1 VNYDSGEESIHSRFE
16 IAAVQQRGITEEAV
30 VHNQLRE
37 GFFMKFLNRIRV
49 SRIRSTVV
57 AAAFIATALA
67 SFSSVALDVAGV
79 KVEEK
84 LRVGGADMV
93 LNGSGVRYA
102 AAGFVRVY
110 VASLYMPQKRST
122 ASEIAALKGAKRV
135 QLNLLREINANDFSK
150 GLMGGMR
157 ANLTQTDQQKYFDSL
172 LKLGNIFGQI
182 PTLKKGETITVDQ
195 VPGTGTVILVN
206 GKRVGEIFPDE
217 SFWNA
222 LLQIWI
228 GPKPIDESLKP
239 VLLGTT
245 ASNDNTQ
252 RNENRY

>member
-1 VNYDSGEESIHSRFE
+1 MSSLGQTRALGMRAA
-16 IAAVQQRGITEEAV
+16 IAAV
-30 VHNQLRE
+30 
-37 GFFMKFLNRIRV
+37 
-49 SRIRSTVV
+49 
-57 AAAFIATALA
+57 AAISFAFA
-67 SFSSVALDVAGV
+67 SFPSVALDVAGV

-84 LRVGGADMV
+84 LRVAGADVV
-93 LNGSGVRYA
+93 LNGSGIRYA

-110 VASLYMPQKRST
+110 VASVYLPQKRST
-122 ASEIAALKGAKRV
+122 TAEIAALKGAKRV
-135 QLNLLREINANDFSK
+135 HINLLRDINANDFSK

-157 ANLTQTDQQKYFDSL
+157 ANLSQTDQQKHFDSL

-182 PTLKKGETITVDQ
+182 PTLKKGETISVDQ
-195 VPGTGTVILVN
+195 IPGTGTVVLVN
-206 GKRVGEIFPDE
+206 GKRVGEVFPDE
-217 SFWNA
+217 SFWNG